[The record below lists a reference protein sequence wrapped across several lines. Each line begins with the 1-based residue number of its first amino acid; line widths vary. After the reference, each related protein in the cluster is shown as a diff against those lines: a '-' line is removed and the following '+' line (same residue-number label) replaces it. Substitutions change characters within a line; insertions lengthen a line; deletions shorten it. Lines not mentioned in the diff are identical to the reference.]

1 MKIKSKKR
9 ILKAINHK
17 ESDKIPVDLGGSV
30 QSTIH
35 VYAYNELKKA
45 LGIKDGVIEIMDS
58 FILAAKVED
67 SVREM
72 LQIDTVPILPP
83 IDALGIKNYVGKRE
97 WVMPNGLKVVVSEDF
112 NPLKQKDGSYIIE
125 KGGYKFKLPNGG
137 YYFDPIKYLLQDVNT
152 IEDIERSFD
161 FKGYGEREIE
171 YFKKE
176 AERLKN
182 TDRAV
187 VGDVFASFAAEDIF
201 GYEKSFMNL
210 MLEKDLTRYFLERL
224 TDMYIHNFNVF
235 YDSVRDTA
243 DIMMIHKDMGFQDG
257 SMFSLDIAKEFFFPI
272 FKRFIDNVKKRSNYY
287 VMMHNCGSIYDF
299 IPGLIDCGVDILNPV
314 QFTTKNMEPEKL
326 KKEFGKDI
334 CFWGGGVDTQHVLP
348 FGTEEDVRKQV
359 RENAKIFSKGGG
371 FVFNTVHCV
380 QAGVPVKNI
389 IAAFDEINNFKL

>member
-83 IDALGIKNYVGKRE
+83 IDALGIKNYVRKKE

-137 YYFDPIKYLLQDVNT
+137 YYFDPIKYLLQDANT

-161 FKGYGEREIE
+161 FTGYGEREIE

-187 VGDVFASFAAEDIF
+187 VGDVFASFSAEDIF
-201 GYEKSFMNL
+201 GYEKAFMNL
-210 MLEKDLTRYFLERL
+210 ILEKDLTKYFMERL
-224 TDMYIHNFNVF
+224 TGMYIHNFDIF
-235 YDSVRDTA
+235 YDSVGDTA
-243 DIMMIHKDMGFQDG
+243 DIMMMHKDMGNQQGCMISPD
-257 SMFSLDIAKEFFFPI
+257 LAKEFFFPN

-314 QFTTKNMEPEKL
+314 QFTAKNMEPEKL

-359 RENAKIFSKGGG
+359 RENAKMFSKGGG

-389 IAAFDEINNFKL
+389 IAAFDEINKFK